1 MEVQSQHRTLIDI
14 ISDTKSGEPL
24 KDKSTANT
32 RKRDSKQAQKSN
44 KAAQIALSKPSSEEL
59 KEEIK
64 SPATGTDGN
73 MKPILKI
80 VNGKTVVQNPQTMS
94 TSKAIQNIK
103 TQMGPSVVQTKDK
116 KMSSLDFKSRDSTD
130 RWSKQDTEKFYMAL
144 QLMGTDFGLIE
155 TLFEGKRTRN

>member
-1 MEVQSQHRTLIDI
+1 
-14 ISDTKSGEPL
+14 
-24 KDKSTANT
+24 
-32 RKRDSKQAQKSN
+32 
-44 KAAQIALSKPSSEEL
+44 
-59 KEEIK
+59 
-64 SPATGTDGN
+64 

-130 RWSKQDTEKFYMAL
+130 RWSKQDTDKFYMAL
-144 QLMGTDFGLIE
+144 
-155 TLFEGKRTRN
+155 

>member
-1 MEVQSQHRTLIDI
+1 MEVQSQHRTLVDI

-24 KDKSTANT
+24 KGKSTANT

-44 KAAQIALSKPSSEEL
+44 KAAEIALSKPSREEL

-64 SPATGTDGN
+64 SPATET